1 MVTIARMMVEAEI
14 TKLMK
19 PYSEK
24 PPTERTLELSTPM
37 EMYSGKVSFGR
48 IVGLTVPPL
57 SDKPI
62 LKVGLYNSYKEKGH
76 IENYTLFSLG
86 NFDEHTLEMVL
97 NNARESKKNS
107 KTNTTSNEQ
116 EQNHQVPMEEIPT
129 GTKKLNH
136 QHE

>member
-1 MVTIARMMVEAEI
+1 MATIARMMVESEI

-24 PPTERTLELSTPM
+24 PPTERTLELSTPI
-37 EMYSGKVSFGR
+37 EMYSGKVPFGR

-57 SDKPI
+57 SDKPL
-62 LKVGLYNSYKEKGH
+62 LKVGYYNPYKEKGH

-97 NNARESKKNS
+97 NNARESMASAGK
-107 KTNTTSNEQ
+107 
-116 EQNHQVPMEEIPT
+116 
-129 GTKKLNH
+129 
-136 QHE
+136 